1 MWLEKLTV
9 LTLMGRNVRF
19 ISICLNSPAIPD
31 PPENL
36 RWRDKSASS
45 IFLTW
50 EPPKYDGGSGIR
62 GYNIDRCQRGTDK
75 WEPCGDLVPETKF
88 KVTGLIEGQW
98 YAYRVRALNRLGA
111 SQPCKA
117 TDEIQAVD
125 PKGML
130 KLS

>member
-1 MWLEKLTV
+1 MWNLT
-9 LTLMGRNVRF
+9 
-19 ISICLNSPAIPD
+19 ISVCFLNSPAIPD

-125 PKGML
+125 PKGALML
-130 KLS
+130 C